1 MVENKIAVDR
11 NHAALKRILASLVA
25 MAGWTATGGTFLRAC
40 GDAGGASILP
50 RHLYVAILRLLRPA
64 EAATR
69 RLVIV
74 LARGISVTLPPLRP
88 AKPKP
93 GPVLLKDGKGT
104 GIVDTGIS
112 LYRLGLANV
121 DRRPL
126 RKSAPLLRPA
136 RSPSRCSIRCAIRSP
151 AAAPGQAE
159 HRRAPLPARPHRAA
173 CHSGRRLPSP
183 HDPIDATRLGQRLA
197 ALASALDDMP
207 AQALRFARWRA
218 HRDRMRGQPPSPGRF
233 RRIWPLRPGRPP
245 GGRLSR
251 FDPVARRLSRDPRG
265 GRGSGARPCDGP
277 LCPGEPAS
285 RHLMTAHR
293 CGFRRQLAVVPPARS
308 IRAVPRSRG
317 HQTGCLQRPWR
328 VDKTRHAPAHFLP
341 NLSASTRHMRP
352 RTDASPCRFG
362 EQL

>member
-1 MVENKIAVDR
+1 MEPFCAP
-11 NHAALKRILASLVA
+11 A
-25 MAGWTATGGTFLRAC
+25 
-40 GDAGGASILP
+40 GDAGSATTLP

-74 LARGISVTLPPLRP
+74 LARGISVTLPPLRA

-93 GPVLLKDGKGT
+93 GPVFLKDGKGT

-121 DRRPL
+121 APPPIVQKRAAAATRPLAFPLLDPLRNPFPRRRP
-126 RKSAPLLRPA
+126 RGK
-136 RSPSRCSIRCAIRSP
+136 PSTSVPRCLHDLTGRHAIRV
-151 AAAPGQAE
+151 
-159 HRRAPLPARPHRAA
+159 
-173 CHSGRRLPSP
+173 RLPSP

-251 FDPVARRLSRDPRG
+251 FDPVARRLSRIREVDEV
-265 GRGSGARPCDGP
+265 
-277 LCPGEPAS
+277 L
-285 RHLMTAHR
+285 AH
-293 CGFRRQLAVVPPARS
+293 A
-308 IRAVPRSRG
+308 
-317 HQTGCLQRPWR
+317 
-328 VDKTRHAPAHFLP
+328 HAMALYA
-341 NLSASTRHMRP
+341 LERP
-352 RTDASPCRFG
+352 RPDTS
-362 EQL
+362 

>member
-11 NHAALKRILASLVA
+11 NHQALKRILASLVA
-25 MAGWTATGGTFLRAC
+25 MAGWTAAGNTFLRAC
-40 GDAGGASILP
+40 GDAGSASTLP

-74 LARGISVTLPPLRP
+74 LARGIVVSLPPLRA

-121 DRRPL
+121 APPPIVQKRTAVPTRPLAFPLLDPLRNPFPRRP
-126 RKSAPLLRPA
+126 R
-136 RSPSRCSIRCAIRSP
+136 RSSKPSTAVPRCL
-151 AAAPGQAE
+151 
-159 HRRAPLPARPHRAA
+159 HDLT
-173 CHSGRRLPSP
+173 GRHAVRVRLPSP

-218 HRDRMRGQPPSPGRF
+218 RRDQMRGQPSSPGRF

-251 FDPVARRLSRDPRG
+251 FDPVARRLSRIREVDEVLAHAHALACYALEQPR
-265 GRGSGARPCDGP
+265 RD
-277 LCPGEPAS
+277 
-285 RHLMTAHR
+285 T
-293 CGFRRQLAVVPPARS
+293 
-308 IRAVPRSRG
+308 
-317 HQTGCLQRPWR
+317 T
-328 VDKTRHAPAHFLP
+328 
-341 NLSASTRHMRP
+341 
-352 RTDASPCRFG
+352 
-362 EQL
+362 

>member
-1 MVENKIAVDR
+1 MEQNWTAINK
-11 NHAALKRILASLVA
+11 NHAALKHILASLVA

-40 GDAGGASILP
+40 GDAGSASILP

-104 GIVDTGIS
+104 GIGDTGIS
-112 LYRLGLANV
+112 LHRLGLANV
-121 DRRPL
+121 APPPIVQKRTAAATRPLAFPLLDPLRNPFPRRP
-126 RKSAPLLRPA
+126 R
-136 RSPSRCSIRCAIRSP
+136 RSSKPSTAVPRCLHDFTGRHAIRV
-151 AAAPGQAE
+151 
-159 HRRAPLPARPHRAA
+159 
-173 CHSGRRLPSP
+173 RLPSP

-218 HRDRMRGQPPSPGRF
+218 RRDQMRGQPSSPGRF

-251 FDPVARRLSRDPRG
+251 FDPVARRLSRIREVDEVLAHAHAMALYALEQPR
-265 GRGSGARPCDGP
+265 RDTS
-277 LCPGEPAS
+277 
-285 RHLMTAHR
+285 
-293 CGFRRQLAVVPPARS
+293 
-308 IRAVPRSRG
+308 
-317 HQTGCLQRPWR
+317 
-328 VDKTRHAPAHFLP
+328 
-341 NLSASTRHMRP
+341 
-352 RTDASPCRFG
+352 
-362 EQL
+362 

>member
-11 NHAALKRILASLVA
+11 NHQALKRILASLFA

-40 GDAGGASILP
+40 SDAGSASILP

-74 LARGISVTLPPLRP
+74 LSRGIFVTLPPQRA

-104 GIVDTGIS
+104 GIVNTGIS

-121 DRRPL
+121 APPIAPKPAAPPTRPLAFPLLDPLRNPFPHRRPAKRSSAVPRCLHDLTGL
-126 RKSAPLLRPA
+126 R
-136 RSPSRCSIRCAIRSP
+136 AIRV
-151 AAAPGQAE
+151 
-159 HRRAPLPARPHRAA
+159 
-173 CHSGRRLPSP
+173 RLPSP

-207 AQALRFARWRA
+207 AQALRFARWQA
-218 HRDRMRGQPPSPGRF
+218 HRDRSRDRMREQLSARAPAPVRF

-251 FDPVARRLSRDPRG
+251 FDPVARRLSRIREVDEVLAHAHAMALYALEQPRV
-265 GRGSGARPCDGP
+265 RYTNS
-277 LCPGEPAS
+277 S
-285 RHLMTAHR
+285 
-293 CGFRRQLAVVPPARS
+293 
-308 IRAVPRSRG
+308 
-317 HQTGCLQRPWR
+317 
-328 VDKTRHAPAHFLP
+328 
-341 NLSASTRHMRP
+341 
-352 RTDASPCRFG
+352 
-362 EQL
+362 

>member
-11 NHAALKRILASLVA
+11 NHAALKHILASLVA
-25 MAGWTATGGTFLRAC
+25 MAGWTATGGTFLRAR
-40 GDAGGASILP
+40 GDAGSAATLP

-74 LARGISVTLPPLRP
+74 LSRGIVVTLPPLRP
-88 AKPKP
+88 TKPKP
-93 GPVLLKDGKGT
+93 GPVFLKDGKGT

-121 DRRPL
+121 
-126 RKSAPLLRPA
+126 APPPIVQKR
-136 RSPSRCSIRCAIRSP
+136 
-151 AAAPGQAE
+151 AAAPTRPIAFPLLDPLRNPFPRRRPRRSSKPSTAVPRCLHDLTG
-159 HRRAPLPARPHRAA
+159 RRAIQV
-173 CHSGRRLPSP
+173 RLPSP

-251 FDPVARRLSRDPRG
+251 YDPVARRQSRDPRG
-265 GRGSGARPCDGP
+265 RRGSGPCPCDGP
-277 LCPGEPAS
+277 LRAGEPT
-285 RHLMTAHR
+285 RPIHRLFMTA
-293 CGFRRQLAVVPPARS
+293 
-308 IRAVPRSRG
+308 
-317 HQTGCLQRPWR
+317 
-328 VDKTRHAPAHFLP
+328 
-341 NLSASTRHMRP
+341 
-352 RTDASPCRFG
+352 
-362 EQL
+362 

>member
-11 NHAALKRILASLVA
+11 NHAALKHILTGLVA

-40 GDAGGASILP
+40 GEPGSASGRPNTLP

-121 DRRPL
+121 APPIVQKQAASPTRPLAFPLLDPLRNPFPRRRP
-126 RKSAPLLRPA
+126 R
-136 RSPSRCSIRCAIRSP
+136 RSSKPSTAVPRCLHDLTGRRAIRV
-151 AAAPGQAE
+151 
-159 HRRAPLPARPHRAA
+159 
-173 CHSGRRLPSP
+173 RLPSP

-218 HRDRMRGQPPSPGRF
+218 RRDQMRGQPSSPGRF

-251 FDPVARRLSRDPRG
+251 FDPVARRLSRIREVDEV
-265 GRGSGARPCDGP
+265 
-277 LCPGEPAS
+277 L
-285 RHLMTAHR
+285 AH
-293 CGFRRQLAVVPPARS
+293 A
-308 IRAVPRSRG
+308 
-317 HQTGCLQRPWR
+317 
-328 VDKTRHAPAHFLP
+328 HAMALYA
-341 NLSASTRHMRP
+341 LERP
-352 RTDASPCRFG
+352 RPDTS
-362 EQL
+362 

>member
-11 NHAALKRILASLVA
+11 NHAALKHILTSLVA

-40 GDAGGASILP
+40 GDAGGASTLP

-69 RLVIV
+69 RLVVV
-74 LARGISVTLPPLRP
+74 LARGISVTLPPLRA

-121 DRRPL
+121 APPPIVQKRTAAATRPLAFPLLDPLRNPFPRRRP
-126 RKSAPLLRPA
+126 
-136 RSPSRCSIRCAIRSP
+136 RCNPRTAVPRCL
-151 AAAPGQAE
+151 
-159 HRRAPLPARPHRAA
+159 HDLT
-173 CHSGRRLPSP
+173 GRHAVRVRLPSP

-218 HRDRMRGQPPSPGRF
+218 HRDRMRGQPLLQVDFAASGRC
-233 RRIWPLRPGRPP
+233 GRVARLVAACPASIRLP
-245 GGRLSR
+245 GG
-251 FDPVARRLSRDPRG
+251 
-265 GRGSGARPCDGP
+265 
-277 LCPGEPAS
+277 
-285 RHLMTAHR
+285 
-293 CGFRRQLAVVPPARS
+293 
-308 IRAVPRSRG
+308 
-317 HQTGCLQRPWR
+317 
-328 VDKTRHAPAHFLP
+328 
-341 NLSASTRHMRP
+341 
-352 RTDASPCRFG
+352 
-362 EQL
+362 

>member
-11 NHAALKRILASLVA
+11 NHAALKHILTSLVA

-40 GDAGGASILP
+40 GEAGSASGRPNTLP

-74 LARGISVTLPPLRP
+74 LSRGIVVTLPPLRP

-121 DRRPL
+121 APPIVQKQAASPTRPL
-126 RKSAPLLRPA
+126 AFPLLDPLRNPFPHRPR
-136 RSPSRCSIRCAIRSP
+136 RSSKPSTAVPRCLHDLTGRHAIRV
-151 AAAPGQAE
+151 
-159 HRRAPLPARPHRAA
+159 
-173 CHSGRRLPSP
+173 RLPSP

-218 HRDRMRGQPPSPGRF
+218 RRDQMRGQPSSPGRF

-251 FDPVARRLSRDPRG
+251 FDPVARRLSRIREVDEV
-265 GRGSGARPCDGP
+265 
-277 LCPGEPAS
+277 L
-285 RHLMTAHR
+285 AHAHAMALYALEN
-293 CGFRRQLAVVPPARS
+293 RRRDTS
-308 IRAVPRSRG
+308 
-317 HQTGCLQRPWR
+317 
-328 VDKTRHAPAHFLP
+328 
-341 NLSASTRHMRP
+341 
-352 RTDASPCRFG
+352 
-362 EQL
+362 